1 MKNNKFVI
9 IFSFIIL
16 IFNNSFSISNGIKV
30 VVGRDIITEQDV
42 INRIHMIA
50 FLSHVDTAQL
60 LKDKKI
66 MNDLVTT
73 LIYEKLLA
81 KQVKKNKILINEN
94 SIQESLGDFLKKS
107 NINDQSFKMAL
118 KNGNLNLETLRGFII
133 NDISLKELVGKKIY
147 PKLRS
152 SKYNKD
158 IFVEKLYQKFQR
170 NSGVYKIY
178 QFSKEYDNSFVD
190 LINKK
195 TISDCSQIEQIAK
208 ELNLKKI
215 FVSNFKVDELNQGM
229 RSVILSKDTDRG
241 IFAYKDESDMN
252 IIGFCQ
258 IEKSK
263 VNELD
268 QKKLDLIYRDHLLSK
283 AINDNYKA
291 LYDGNF
297 ILVKN

>member
-1 MKNNKFVI
+1 M
-9 IFSFIIL
+9 
-16 IFNNSFSISNGIKV
+16 
-30 VVGRDIITEQDV
+30 
-42 INRIHMIA
+42 
-50 FLSHVDTAQL
+50 
-60 LKDKKI
+60 
-66 MNDLVTT
+66 
-73 LIYEKLLA
+73 
-81 KQVKKNKILINEN
+81 
-94 SIQESLGDFLKKS
+94 
-107 NINDQSFKMAL
+107 
-118 KNGNLNLETLRGFII
+118 
-133 NDISLKELVGKKIY
+133 KELVGKKIY

-178 QFSKEYDNSFVD
+178 QFSKQYDNSFVD

-195 TISDCSQIEQIAK
+195 TISDCSQIEQIAN

-258 IEKSK
+258 IETNK

-268 QKKLDLIYRDHLLSK
+268 QKKVDLIYRDHLLSK